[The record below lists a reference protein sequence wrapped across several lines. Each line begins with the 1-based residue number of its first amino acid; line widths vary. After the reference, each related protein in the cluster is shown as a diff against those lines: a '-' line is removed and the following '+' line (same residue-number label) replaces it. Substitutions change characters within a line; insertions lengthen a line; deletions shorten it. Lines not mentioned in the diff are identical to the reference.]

1 MRTSTVVHNAP
12 PQSRGDWSAI
22 QMNEEQTQARL
33 RELANEAAAIFDRA
47 DAEGRELTADERT
60 EAEHKMARAKDL
72 QAKVQLTD
80 VAGRIGGNAT
90 NGDSTGF
97 ALQGDPGEAFVQSP
111 GAVIMHPA
119 NWLASRM
126 LRDGTG
132 GTVGQ
137 FYGGGS
143 LHRGLWH
150 PRRRWPVRADA
161 LDLPVALSTIVG
173 AGTAIVGNFRSAAV
187 IYRRSGVVVE
197 ATNSHASLFLTDQVA
212 IRAEERLGLPTQYLF
227 GPIPVELP

>member
-1 MRTSTVVHNAP
+1 
-12 PQSRGDWSAI
+12 
-22 QMNEEQTQARL
+22 MNEEQTQARL

-137 FYGGGS
+137 FYGGGPFTGAYGT
-143 LHRGLWH
+143 RGAAGLFGQTLW
-150 PRRRWPVRADA
+150 
-161 LDLPVALSTIVG
+161 DLPVALSTIVG